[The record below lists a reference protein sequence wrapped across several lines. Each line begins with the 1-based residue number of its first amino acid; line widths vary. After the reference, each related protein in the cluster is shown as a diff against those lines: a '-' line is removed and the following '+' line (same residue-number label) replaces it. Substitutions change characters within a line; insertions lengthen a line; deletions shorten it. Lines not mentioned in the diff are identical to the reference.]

1 VSAGEL
7 TVGLADQVVVSG
19 GNVALEHAALGG
31 EAGPRVV
38 CAVPDPWPTPPRRF
52 ACLQDALAAGLAAS
66 PANTRLLVVGVAN
79 VPLGVLAGVLREA
92 SVSGVAAI
100 EAGGRGPD
108 GLLTSFPLSFS
119 DDRDVASGPG
129 TVRIAPGGFYVGK
142 RGDLVQ
148 IPRAAGAYDFAGL
161 LRAATGREP
170 PFVLTPANETTYA
183 TFFGALSALADLAAS
198 AGVTVTLIP
207 PA

>member
-1 VSAGEL
+1 
-7 TVGLADQVVVSG
+7 VG
-19 GNVALEHAALGG
+19 
-31 EAGPRVV
+31 
-38 CAVPDPWPTPPRRF
+38 
-52 ACLQDALAAGLAAS
+52 AAGA
-66 PANTRLLVVGVAN
+66 
-79 VPLGVLAGVLREA
+79 PLSVLSATLREA
-92 SVSGVAAI
+92 TASGLTAI

-119 DDRDVASGPG
+119 EDRTLASGPG
-129 TVRIAPGGFYVGK
+129 TVRIAPGGFYLGK

-148 IPRAAGAYDFAGL
+148 IPRASGAYDFAGL

-183 TFFGALSALADLAAS
+183 TLLGALSALADLAAS
-198 AGVTVTLIP
+198 AGATVALLP